1 VDLYIKRLQ
10 QLQQEF
16 KAIKIKQANKW
27 KFLPHEQAMY
37 DFVMGTKKSIT
48 FSINDYIVT
57 IKVGNKDF
65 GFMHILLR
73 HYCNGCDGEITANDI
88 LKIGNIIKNNLTIPS
103 KKSNRIQFIQN
114 KGDEKY
120 TVILT
125 EQKPNDLIFTFFS
138 SK

>member
-1 VDLYIKRLQ
+1 MSLYTERLQ
-10 QLQQEF
+10 KLQLEF

-27 KFLPHEQAMY
+27 QFLPHEQAMF
-37 DFVMGTKKSIT
+37 DFVMQSKKSTT
-48 FSINDYIVT
+48 FSINDYTVT

-88 LKIGNIIKNNLTIPS
+88 LKIGNVIKNDISIPAD
-103 KKSNRIQFIQN
+103 KNNRIKFIQT
-114 KGDEKY
+114 KGNNKY